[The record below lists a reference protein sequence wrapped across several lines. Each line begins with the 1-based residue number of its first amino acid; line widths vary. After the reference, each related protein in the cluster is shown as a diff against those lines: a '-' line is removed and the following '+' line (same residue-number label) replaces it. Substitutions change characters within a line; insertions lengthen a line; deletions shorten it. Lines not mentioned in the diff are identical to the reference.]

1 MDEEKCQFL
10 IGNVKRNKMA
20 RKTTQETKVATCQ
33 FLIGNVKHVELWK
46 VIDPMKGVC
55 QFLIGNVKQLIL
67 SAFLHII
74 LSNFPYFNP
83 FFPKKSVDLFF

>member
-1 MDEEKCQFL
+1 MHEACSMNIQLLNDS
-10 IGNVKRNKMA
+10 
-20 RKTTQETKVATCQ
+20 CQ
-33 FLIGNVKHVELWK
+33 FLIGNVKHYEEAKQRSDYKL
-46 VIDPMKGVC
+46 C

-67 SAFLHII
+67 SASLHII